1 MTDESSSVRNDN
13 DAPWLNPPKNTFLED
28 EVRKY

>member
-13 DAPWLNPPKNTFLED
+13 DAPWTESIELTVKDFGE
-28 EVRKY
+28 